1 MANDQVVDVCI
12 VGSGAGGATVAY
24 ALGTAGFTVV
34 VLEAGPRY
42 DPSHYP
48 LNTQEWEQHSSAFRV
63 APQDRAQ
70 HAYSSAATE
79 ELDSNYAHL
88 RSWSEARGQLNPT
101 QQRRAPRV
109 HRVKGVGGTTLHY
122 QGEAH
127 RFSPHGFRSKSLF
140 DFGEDWP
147 LGYDNL
153 APYYEK
159 IENLLGVSGDHRN
172 PFKAP
177 RGPFPHPPHQLSC
190 ASQHVKVGFDQ
201 LGLHLLP
208 NSLAILSR
216 PFDGR
221 PSCNYCNG
229 CSMGC
234 MMQAKGSADV
244 TLIPKAEATGHVQV
258 RSNSTVHQVTLD
270 SRGKANGV
278 LYFDGDGV
286 EHRIRAKIVVVS
298 AGALESPR
306 LLLHSTSPEFP
317 DGLANRSSLVGR
329 YFMETLVH
337 ITTGLFSEPIQ
348 SYKGLQI
355 DSRAWDY
362 NEPRKESKIQGGVV
376 FGVSAFNF
384 LGPLTYAKNVA
395 PGWGKSHKDFMR
407 RTFGH
412 VTNVFAIGEHHPTY
426 ENHVALDTDEKDF
439 YGFPVARISTQ
450 LRQNDLE
457 MLSFMS
463 QTNRAIVEAAGA
475 EKIMGEQGSY
485 DLSLITHMSGTC
497 RMGSDTQKSVV
508 NSFCQTHDVPNLFVI
523 DSSCFVSEGGGDS
536 PSLTIQAIA
545 LRASEYLIEEAKRG
559 NLS

>member
-1 MANDQVVDVCI
+1 MATHQPVDVCI
-12 VGSGAGGATVAY
+12 IGSGAGGATVAY
-24 ALGTAGFTVV
+24 ALGQAGFSVV

-42 DPSHYP
+42 DPSQYP
-48 LNTQEWEQHSSAFRV
+48 LNTQEWEQYSSAFQV
-63 APQDRAQ
+63 AREERTK
-70 HAYSSAATE
+70 HAYSSGPPE
-79 ELDSNYAHL
+79 VLDPSYTHL
-88 RSWSEARGQLNPT
+88 RSWSEARGQFNT
-101 QQRRAPRV
+101 TRHRRAPHV

-140 DFGEDWP
+140 GFGEDWP
-147 LGYDNL
+147 IEYDDL
-153 APYYEK
+153 APYYER
-159 IENLLGVSGDHRN
+159 IERLLGVSGDHRN

-177 RGPFPHPPHQLSC
+177 RRPYPHPAHQLSC
-190 ASQHVKVGFDQ
+190 ASQRVKLGFDR

-208 NSLAILSR
+208 NSLAILSQA
-216 PFDGR
+216 FDGR

-234 MMQAKGSADV
+234 MMQAKSSADV
-244 TLIPKAEATGHVQV
+244 TLIPKAESTGHVQV
-258 RSNSTVHQVTLD
+258 RPNSTVYQVTLD
-270 SRGKANGV
+270 TRGMANGV
-278 LYFDGDGV
+278 LYFNGEGV
-286 EHRIRAKIVVVS
+286 EQRIQAKIIVVS

-306 LLLHSTSPEFP
+306 LLLHSRSSRFP
-317 DGLANRSSLVGR
+317 DGLANTNGLVGR

-337 ITTGLFSEPIQ
+337 ITTALFAEPIRSHQ
-348 SYKGLQI
+348 GLQI

-362 NEPRKESKIQGGVV
+362 NRPGKATNVQGGVV
-376 FGVSAFNF
+376 FGVSAFDA
-384 LGPLTYAKNVA
+384 LGPLTYAKKIA
-395 PGWGKSHKDFMR
+395 PGWGKRHKNFMKR
-407 RTFGH
+407 NFGH
-412 VTNVFAIGEHHPTY
+412 VTNVFAIGEHHANY
-426 ENHVALDTDEKDF
+426 ENHVALDPDEKDF
-439 YGFPVARISTQ
+439 YGIPVAKLSTQ

-457 MLSFMS
+457 TLSFMA

-475 EKIMGEQGSY
+475 KKILGEQGSY

-497 RMGSDTQKSVV
+497 RMGSDAQQSVV
-508 NSFCQTHDVPNLFVI
+508 NSFCQTHDVSNLFVI

>member
-63 APQDRAQ
+63 APQDRAK

-153 APYYEK
+153 APYYER

-177 RGPFPHPPHQLSC
+177 RGPFPHAPHQLSC
-190 ASQHVKVGFDQ
+190 ASQHVKVGFDR

-270 SRGKANGV
+270 SRGKVNGV
-278 LYFDGDGV
+278 LYFDGENV
-286 EHRIRAKIVVVS
+286 EHRIKAKIVVVS

-306 LLLHSTSPEFP
+306 LLLHSSSSEFP
-317 DGLANRSSLVGR
+317 DGLANRSGLVGR

-337 ITTGLFSEPIQ
+337 ITTALFSEPIQ

-362 NEPRKESKIQGGVV
+362 NEPRKGQSFQGGVV
-376 FGVSAFNF
+376 FGVSALNY
-384 LGPLTYAKNVA
+384 LGPLTYAQRIA
-395 PGWGKSHKDFMR
+395 AGWGKGHKDFMR
-407 RTFGH
+407 SAFGH
-412 VTNVFAIGEHHPTY
+412 VTNVFAIGEHSAAQDNNVT
-426 ENHVALDTDEKDF
+426 LDLEQKDF
-439 YGFPVARISTQ
+439 YGIPVAKISTK
-450 LRQNDLE
+450 LAQNELE
-457 MLSFMS
+457 TLSFMAEKC
-463 QTNRAIVEAAGA
+463 RAIAEAAGA
-475 EKIMGEQGSY
+475 ERIIGEQGSY
-485 DLSLITHMSGTC
+485 DLSMITHMSGTC
-497 RMGSDTQKSVV
+497 RMGSDAKKSVV
-508 NSFCQTHDVPNLFVI
+508 NSFCQSHDVPNLFVI